1 MNKAL
6 STAFRRAEL
15 TLPRILTL
23 AMTDDCNLAC
33 SHCWVE
39 ARPQA
44 VPVRVAALDM
54 RRVLDEFAELGGE
67 GIRLT
72 GGEPLLHP
80 DWLAVMEFAS
90 SLGFKQVEL
99 QTNAMLFCEDD
110 VSALAKM
117 AQPGLGIQISLDGAT
132 AQTHDLVRGSGAF
145 DGTMEK
151 LRMLVSAGLQD
162 QVSLFFTEMEHN
174 LADFPAVLALAEDLG
189 LNSVAS
195 GTLITGGRAAGL
207 SGLMP
212 PTPQQY
218 SALLDDYRTNTRF
231 RELYAAM
238 GTMAALEWWLADSAG
253 ESCCSLA
260 ENPYLTP
267 QGKLYPCSLCHHD
280 DFAVA
285 GVYDRSLA
293 EALLEGVSRW
303 SALQACASLRAE
315 TIPKCAA
322 CPEKSLCAG
331 GCVGRAWGSCA
342 DLMAP
347 DDRCEIR
354 RQIGLEASFKK

>member
-110 VSALAKM
+110 VSALARM

-174 LADFPAVLALAEDLG
+174 LADFPAVLALAEELG
-189 LNSVAS
+189 LNSVSS

-218 SALLDDYRTNTRF
+218 SALLNDYRTNPRF

-253 ESCCSLA
+253 TSCCSLA

-285 GVYDRSLA
+285 DVYDRSLA

-303 SALQACASLRAE
+303 SALQACASQRAE
-315 TIPKCAA
+315 AIPRCAV
-322 CPEKSLCAG
+322 CPEKPLCAG

>member
-1 MNKAL
+1 MNNAL
-6 STAFRRAEL
+6 LTAFRRAEL
-15 TLPRILTL
+15 TPPRILTL

-39 ARPQA
+39 ACPQT
-44 VPVRVAALDM
+44 VPVRAASLDI
-54 RRVLDEFAELGGE
+54 RRVLDEFAGLGGE
-67 GIRLT
+67 GVRLT

-99 QTNAMLFCEDD
+99 QTNAMLLGEDD
-110 VSALAKM
+110 VSALSKM
-117 AQPGLGIQISLDGAT
+117 AQSGLGIQISLDGAT
-132 AQTHDLVRGSGAF
+132 AQTHDFVRGSGAF

-174 LADFPAVLALAEDLG
+174 LADFPAVLVLAEELG
-189 LNSVAS
+189 LGSVAS
-195 GTLITGGRAAGL
+195 GTLISGGRAAGHPAI
-207 SGLMP
+207 MP

-218 SALLDDYRTNTRF
+218 ASLLDVYRTNPRF
-231 RELYAAM
+231 REIYAAM
-238 GTMAALEWWLADSAG
+238 GTMAALEWWLSDHT
-253 ESCCSLA
+253 EKSCCSLV
-260 ENPYLTP
+260 ENPYLSP

-303 SALQACASLRAE
+303 SALQTCASQRAE

-322 CPEKSLCAG
+322 CPEKALCAG

-354 RQIGLEASFKK
+354 RQIGLEASFEK